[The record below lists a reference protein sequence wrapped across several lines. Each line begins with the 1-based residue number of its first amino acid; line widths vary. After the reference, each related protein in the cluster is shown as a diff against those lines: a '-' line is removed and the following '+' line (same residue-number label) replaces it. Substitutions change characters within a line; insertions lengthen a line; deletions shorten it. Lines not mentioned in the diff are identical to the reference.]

1 MTPHVLLT
9 TALAVTMATSASGA
23 TLLANGDFEAGNT
36 GFTSGLTFV
45 PGVNTGAA
53 QYSVGTNPQAFNG
66 LFVSLG
72 DNTSGSGNMM
82 IVNGSTT
89 AGDLVWSETV
99 SVAANSS
106 YTFGGWIADVFSGQS
121 ALSLAING
129 TVLGQI
135 TAPSTAGVWDAF
147 SFSWSSGTATSAT
160 LELLQQTTGF
170 GGNDYALDDLSF
182 SRDPTTPIPLPAAG
196 WLLIG
201 GLAGL
206 AWLRRRQR
214 GTT

>member
-1 MTPHVLLT
+1 MTPNVLLA
-9 TALAVTMATSASGA
+9 TALTLTMATSASGA

-45 PGVNTGAA
+45 SGVNTGAA
-53 QYSVGTNPQAFNG
+53 QYTVGTNPQAFNG
-66 LFVSLG
+66 LFVALG
-72 DNTSGSGNMM
+72 DNTSGSGNMRS
-82 IVNGSTT
+82 VNGSTT
-89 AGDLVWSETV
+89 AGDVVWSETV
-99 SVAANSS
+99 SVTANNS

-121 ALSLAING
+121 AVSFAING
-129 TVLGQI
+129 TALGQI

-160 LELLQQTTGF
+160 LELLQQTTAF

-182 SRDPTTPIPLPAAG
+182 SRDQALPPVPLPAAG
-196 WLLIG
+196 WLLIA

-206 AWLRRRQR
+206 AGLGRRRR
-214 GTT
+214 A

>member
-1 MTPHVLLT
+1 MTPNVLLT
-9 TALAVTMATSASGA
+9 TALALTMATSASGA

-36 GFTSGLTFV
+36 GFTSDLTFA
-45 PGVNTGAA
+45 PGGSTGAA
-53 QYSVGTNPQAFNG
+53 QYTIGTDPNAWFG
-66 LFVSLG
+66 LFASFG

-89 AGDLVWSETV
+89 AGNVVWSETV
-99 SVAANSS
+99 SVDANSG
-106 YTFGGWIADVFSGQS
+106 YTFDGWIADIFSGQS
-121 ALSLAING
+121 AVSLAING

-147 SFSWSSGTATSAT
+147 GFNWSSGTATSAT
-160 LELLQQTTGF
+160 LELLQQTTAF

-182 SRDPTTPIPLPAAG
+182 SRDQALPPVPLPAAG
-196 WLLIG
+196 WLLIA

-206 AWLRRRQR
+206 AGLGRRRR
-214 GTT
+214 A